1 MAAAAHFIYRICSWA
16 LIGSALACAYPA
28 AAQTVPPYDLIVV
41 KQIERGPT
49 DAVFVTQLEDKISQW
64 VGSFGNATSVHEVEI
79 PNDLQGRRAYLLQH
93 APLSLHVR
101 IIKDSQSAVVMF
113 KIVENQAV
121 ASDAIMSEFRY
132 TKTLESR
139 LIEAE
144 SALEDV
150 LRTVVVPML
159 VIYRGATQGKQ
170 VLADCIRSEHN
181 DGVNL
186 RLFSKRIT
194 NVYPNRMRTH
204 SASPELGIHGLN
216 RDQVTSI
223 CLSGAG
229 GGPRLL
235 SEDVAIR
242 RFFDQIIYGDLDVGA
257 ERVYLTVESRNAA
270 PDQRTI
276 AIPQTDADGKADEL
290 ARQVLELI
298 SN

>member
-1 MAAAAHFIYRICSWA
+1 MAAAARFMYRIYSWVLLGCVLMCGCPAVA
-16 LIGSALACAYPA
+16 LSA
-28 AAQTVPPYDLIVV
+28 PYDLIVI

-49 DAVFVTQLEDKISQW
+49 HAGFVNQLDNKISQW
-64 VGSFGNATSVHEVEI
+64 VGSFGNTISVHEVEL
-79 PNDLQGRRAYLLQH
+79 PDDLQDRGAYLQEN

-101 IIKDSQSAVVMF
+101 IAKDSQSAAVIF
-113 KIVENQAV
+113 KIVVNEAAV
-121 ASDAIMSEFRY
+121 GAAILSEFNY
-132 TKTLESR
+132 TQTLESG

-144 SALEDV
+144 IALENV
-150 LRTVVVPML
+150 LRTVIVPML

-170 VLADCIRSEHN
+170 VLADCIRSEHA
-181 DGVNL
+181 DGNNQ
-186 RLFSKRIT
+186 RLYSKRIT
-194 NVYPNRMRTH
+194 KVYPNRMRQR

-216 RDQVTSI
+216 RDQVAFI

-235 SEDVAIR
+235 SDHIAIR
-242 RFFDQIIYGDLDVGA
+242 LFFDQIIYGDLDVGA
-257 ERVYLTVESRNAA
+257 ERVYLTVENRNAA
-270 PDQRTI
+270 DDQHTI